1 MFVITADQVDSR
13 THEDLAGAARARI
26 NREHGSS
33 LLLPADRNAGDEIQM
48 LTDDAATALQ
58 LVLELT
64 RNGEWSVGLGLG
76 DVRRPLPAA
85 TREASGSAFFAA
97 RDAVDD
103 AKKARTRFA
112 LRAES
117 TDDHTVN
124 ASDAEALIDL
134 LLILR
139 ARRTPAG
146 WELYDLVRSG
156 ITQQDAATQLSISA
170 PAASAR
176 ANAAQL
182 KAENAAIPA
191 LTKLLHVLHRSLL
204 PTGSATDREMDAPA

>member
-26 NREHGSS
+26 NRDHGSS

-58 LVLELT
+58 LALELT
-64 RNGEWSVGLGLG
+64 RDGDWSVGLGLG

-85 TREASGSAFFAA
+85 TREASGGAFFAA
-97 RDAVDD
+97 RNAVDN

-112 LRAES
+112 LRAEGVA
-117 TDDHTVN
+117 DCVVN
-124 ASDAEALIDL
+124 ASDVEALIDL
-134 LLILR
+134 VMILR

-146 WELYDLVRSG
+146 WELYDLLRTG

-176 ANAAQL
+176 AQAAQL
-182 KAENAAIPA
+182 KAENASIPA
-191 LTKLLHVLHRSLL
+191 LTKLLHDLHRSLM
-204 PTGSATDREMDAPA
+204 PPGSESDIETDASA